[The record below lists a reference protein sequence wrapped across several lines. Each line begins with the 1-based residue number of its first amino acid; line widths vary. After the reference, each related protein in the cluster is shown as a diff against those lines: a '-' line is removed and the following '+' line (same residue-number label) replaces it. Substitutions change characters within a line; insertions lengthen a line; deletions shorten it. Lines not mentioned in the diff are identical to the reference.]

1 MVDDQPPFQNKT
13 KNAFTKWFKQEPSDR
28 SLIQEQLLE
37 NIVLQDRQQVQPQ
50 QQQSLQEPQLQQLQ
64 QEPSPQSLIQK
75 QLPEEI
81 MLLDQVK
88 IIMVSPA
95 IDKKNLQY

>member
-1 MVDDQPPFQNKT
+1 MVQT
-13 KNAFTKWFKQEPSDR
+13 GTSRSITPSGAAAGEH
-28 SLIQEQLLE
+28 SAAGPAAGSTSTAAIA
-37 NIVLQDRQQVQPQ
+37 PG
-50 QQQSLQEPQLQQLQ
+50 PQLQQLQ